1 MIGDGRQRLV
11 AEVPQALGVLVED
24 LAGRR
29 QLYRF
34 ARTIEQAVAI
44 FLLQLANLGADRRL
58 RAEDL
63 LPGAGEAAM
72 PGDLEECD

>member
-29 QLYRF
+29 QLHRLT
-34 ARTIEQAVAI
+34 RTIEQAVAV
-44 FLLQLANLGADRRL
+44 FLFQLANLGADRRL
-58 RAEDL
+58 RAENFF
-63 LPGAGEAAM
+63 ARA
-72 PGDLEECD
+72 